1 VRAAFCATSW
11 DHARLIQVARRWL
24 GTPFVPH
31 ACIPQAGVDCVQLVA
46 AIYWETGAI
55 DDRQF
60 PDYTMDGGEH
70 RNSSQVLEWLEASTR
85 FERLMPGASV
95 QTGDLACFRMGRVPH
110 HVGLVLQPPLF
121 IHAMRNYGV
130 IESRLDDPTFAKRL
144 MAVYRPVQ

>member
-1 VRAAFCATSW
+1 MKAAFFNTPW
-11 DHARLIQVARRWL
+11 HQARLIETARRWL

-31 ACIPQAGVDCVQLVA
+31 ACIPGAGVDCVQLVA

-60 PDYTMDGGEH
+60 PEYTMDGGEH
-70 RNSSQVLEWLEASTR
+70 RNSSQVLEWFEASRR
-85 FERLMPGASV
+85 FQRLAPDTDIR
-95 QTGDLACFRMGRVPH
+95 TGDAICFRLGRVPH

-144 MAVYRPVQ
+144 VAVYRPVQ